1 MRKYLQI
8 LKKRVFINSLDWPGF
23 KGLSDKLHGKK
34 ETAGGSQAE
43 AFLPVRI
50 DPPKRIKR
58 DGVDLLRF

>member
-43 AFLPVRI
+43 AFLP
-50 DPPKRIKR
+50 
-58 DGVDLLRF
+58 G